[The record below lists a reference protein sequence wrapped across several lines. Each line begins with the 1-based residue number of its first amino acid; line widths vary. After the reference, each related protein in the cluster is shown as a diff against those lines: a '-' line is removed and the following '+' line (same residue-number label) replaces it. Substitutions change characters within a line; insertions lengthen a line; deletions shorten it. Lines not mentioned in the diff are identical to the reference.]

1 MLKRILILG
10 AISIFALGTTQ
21 TTYAVEAE
29 VSNAQTAEDGGI
41 TCRNAGVFS
50 TRLINNV
57 CWSCMFPIKVA
68 GITVSGGK
76 SKDRIPDGASK
87 AKGLCVCYDNLGVGI
102 PGIPSSFWE
111 PYRLAEYVR
120 PSGCSQVLLGKRFPF
135 DRLNRGR
142 AELNAMSD
150 QKNGLKGGAF
160 FHYHYYSFPVA
171 SMLSMYMPE
180 NCNPG
185 YFNDLDVMYL
195 SEVDPTWQH
204 DELAFFT
211 NPESA
216 LFANPLTAISCIPD
230 AFATMVDDTFNKL
243 WWCAGSWGTILP
255 PAGNI
260 ALGTSTLNAT
270 SMELKRMLYV
280 LHRRGIE

>member
-1 MLKRILILG
+1 
-10 AISIFALGTTQ
+10 
-21 TTYAVEAE
+21 
-29 VSNAQTAEDGGI
+29 
-41 TCRNAGVFS
+41 
-50 TRLINNV
+50 
-57 CWSCMFPIKVA
+57 
-68 GITVSGGK
+68 
-76 SKDRIPDGASK
+76 
-87 AKGLCVCYDNLGVGI
+87 
-102 PGIPSSFWE
+102 
-111 PYRLAEYVR
+111 
-120 PSGCSQVLLGKRFPF
+120 
-135 DRLNRGR
+135 
-142 AELNAMSD
+142 MSD

-270 SMELKRMLYV
+270 SLELTRMLYV
-280 LHRRGIE
+280 LHRRGIEWGTVGEENACGGNITVNLPKDQYRMSLFYPVAEADDNHIIGRPELFWGAGKIIPGMSEDPVYILWRWLDCCS